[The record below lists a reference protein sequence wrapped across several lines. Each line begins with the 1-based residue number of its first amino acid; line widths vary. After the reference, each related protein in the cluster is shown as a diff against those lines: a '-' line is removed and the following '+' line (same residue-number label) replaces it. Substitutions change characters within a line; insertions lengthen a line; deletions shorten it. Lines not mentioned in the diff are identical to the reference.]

1 MRTILLVEDNDM
13 QRQLLR
19 TILEKAGFS
28 VIACRD
34 GESAI
39 EQALHRAIDVMLID
53 YRMPGLNGVDVLKII
68 SESHPRACI
77 IGMSVENREIS
88 FLEAGADV
96 FLNKPIDIDE
106 LVRIAGA
113 GSDDR
118 KCVSR

>member
-1 MRTILLVEDNDM
+1 
-13 QRQLLR
+13 
-19 TILEKAGFS
+19 
-28 VIACRD
+28 
-34 GESAI
+34 
-39 EQALHRAIDVMLID
+39 
-53 YRMPGLNGVDVLKII
+53 
-68 SESHPRACI
+68 
-77 IGMSVENREIS
+77 MSVENRETT